1 MRISKNLVAFLL
13 IFSIFFGVS
22 HAEWF
27 IYEITE
33 IAFPKEVAHSDSPVM
48 VVFYS
53 GMFIGRY
60 AKMIDDYAKKRSRI
74 KILKMDRTLN
84 RLTVNKYKIKRNYT
98 FAVFADGELLDKTT
112 SIGTPEDLTEFID
125 HCLEKYSEMREEE
138 KKNEWRPERIKKL
151 EEEREKERNNDENKD
166 SNIKDKIKFEKQ
178 DNNKEEKE
186 DYMYR

>member
-1 MRISKNLVAFLL
+1 MRIFKNFVVFLL
-13 IFSIFFGVS
+13 VFSIFFGIS

-27 IYEITE
+27 ISEITE
-33 IAFPKEVAHSDSPVM
+33 IGFPKEVEHSDSPVM

-53 GMFIGRY
+53 GTFIGKY

-74 KILKMDRTLN
+74 KILKMDRSLN

-112 SIGTPEDLTEFID
+112 NIGTPDDLTEFIN

-138 KKNEWRPERIKKL
+138 KKSEWRPERIKKL
-151 EEEREKERNNDENKD
+151 EEEKEKEKNKDEDKDND
-166 SNIKDKIKFEKQ
+166 SNIKDKIKIK
-178 DNNKEEKE
+178 DKDDKKE

>member
-1 MRISKNLVAFLL
+1 MRIFKNIVAFLL
-13 IFSIFFGVS
+13 VFSIFFGVS

-27 IYEITE
+27 ISEITE

-53 GMFIGRY
+53 GTFIGRY
-60 AKMIDDYAKKRSRI
+60 ARMIDDYAKKKSRI

-125 HCLEKYSEMREEE
+125 HCLKKYSEMREEE
-138 KKNEWRPERIKKL
+138 RKTEWRPERIKKL
-151 EEEREKERNNDENKD
+151 EEEREKEQNKD
-166 SNIKDKIKFEKQ
+166 DDKDSDKK
-178 DNNKEEKE
+178 EKE
-186 DYMYR
+186 DYRYR